1 MDAGATSWLMLGSLI
16 RIPLLAEA
24 TNVRAIV
31 AASILFRRRRVLGGH
46 PANLCMSAS
55 RDDGV
60 SDLKG
65 GCSCGG
71 VASLER
77 ARAHLRSRLPAGGGW
92 TRSLRG
98 IADEECAVRRRR
110 GDSEMPTVF
119 KVGELWQGMGRSLR
133 QFSLTVASRPPFVVS
148 RSPVGGRL
156 VAAAFAASS
165 SSNYMYSFAAH
176 FFDLGGPSH
185 YSGNYL
191 IGFEHCGAHFFDPGG
206 PSQYSGTCKF
216 TLSLSSPVE

>member
-1 MDAGATSWLMLGSLI
+1 MDAGAASWPMLGSL

-31 AASILFRRRRVLGGH
+31 AVSILFRRRRVLGGH

-77 ARAHLRSRLPAGGGW
+77 ARAHLRSRLPAGGGC
-92 TRSLRG
+92 TRSLWRK
-98 IADEECAVRRRR
+98 EESLMKKEPSVRRR
-110 GDSEMPTVF
+110 GESEMPTVF
-119 KVGELWQGMGRSLR
+119 KVGEIKYND
-133 QFSLTVASRPPFVVS
+133 TKVAS
-148 RSPVGGRL
+148 
-156 VAAAFAASS
+156 
-165 SSNYMYSFAAH
+165 SF
-176 FFDLGGPSH
+176 F
-185 YSGNYL
+185 
-191 IGFEHCGAHFFDPGG
+191 
-206 PSQYSGTCKF
+206 
-216 TLSLSSPVE
+216 